1 MMKMLVWLPTVLLLM
16 VWLSMME
23 LLVWLPTTL
32 AADDTGDAIFAA
44 HDAVPAA
51 HDAGDAILAKVA
63 MLFWLPTKL
72 VVLYWL
78 SMHKG

>member
-1 MMKMLVWLPTVLLLM
+1 M
-16 VWLSMME
+16 
-23 LLVWLPTTL
+23 PTTL

-51 HDAGDAILAKVA
+51 PGDAILAKVG